1 MMTIFEGR
9 GGGRRLAYEAA
20 IHATLRA
27 GHQVIAFEPGARGAA
42 RLELDGFGGI
52 RRVLLTPPARPRDPA
67 RIRDQAAS
75 GGSNDRDGRTPR
87 TRSASS
93 V

>member
-9 GGGRRLAYEAA
+9 ARAGGRRLAYEAA

-27 GHQVIAFEPGARGAA
+27 GHQVIAFEPGARRAA

-52 RRVLLTPPARPRDPA
+52 RRVPLTPPDGPGSGRERRLERQQRPD
-67 RIRDQAAS
+67 
-75 GGSNDRDGRTPR
+75 T
-87 TRSASS
+87 
-93 V
+93 